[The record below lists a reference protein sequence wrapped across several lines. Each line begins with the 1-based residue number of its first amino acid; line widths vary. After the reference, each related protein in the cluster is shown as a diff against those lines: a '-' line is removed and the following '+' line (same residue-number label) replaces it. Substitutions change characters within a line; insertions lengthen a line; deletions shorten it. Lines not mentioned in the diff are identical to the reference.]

1 MINKNTTLK
10 LRLANIKD
18 LHFILKLYNQNVL
31 KGLYF
36 SKKKTLLKEHR
47 IWFKDKMNKKMLFIS
62 SLSEEKIG
70 YIRFDYV
77 DKKNL
82 SVSIAINDKYKRSGF
97 GEKML
102 TETLNKNEISKFNVI
117 AKIKKQNLTSKKF
130 FLSLGFKFLKDDTYI
145 LKN

>member
-82 SVSIAINDKYKRSGF
+82 SVSIAVKDKYKRMGL
-97 GEKML
+97 GGQML
-102 TETLNKNEISKFNVI
+102 TKTLKKKKLSKFNII
-117 AKIKKQNLTSKKF
+117 ASIKQQNLISKKF
-130 FLSLGFKFLKDDTYI
+130 FLNLGFKFFKGNVYI